1 MARPGETEVFFIS
14 PEKGKCYEHVEATRD
29 EYIGD
34 GKRRY
39 FTTNVPKYVGE
50 YTRQMRSG
58 SGDGMEVYSYFED
71 SRTGKTHEIAHSYE
85 GNTCFLEVPCP
96 PTPMER
102 RGPIVAAWLRAQGV
116 AKEDMPAETAGRF
129 GNLLTKNKF
138 GGEGGKRKTYRK
150 KKSTTRRR
158 KQTRRNH

>member
-1 MARPGETEVFFIS
+1 MSRPGETEVFFIS
-14 PEKGKCYEHVEATRD
+14 LEKGKCYEHAEATRS
-29 EYIGD
+29 EYVG
-34 GKRRY
+34 GKWRY

-50 YTRQMRSG
+50 YTKQRRSG
-58 SGDGMEVYSYFED
+58 SGDGMEVYSYFKD
-71 SRTGKTHEIAHSYE
+71 SRTGETHEIAHSYE

-96 PTPMER
+96 PTAMER

-129 GNLLTKNKF
+129 SNLLTKNKF
-138 GGEGGKRKTYRK
+138 GGEGGKRKTYCK

-158 KQTRRNH
+158 KQTRRN